1 MLSRRIVRASPFGAA
16 TLPSIT
22 RRLSL
27 IQQRTFLPESMAGKS
42 KIDEKYPDSD
52 YPKLTPAEDPEMN
65 GGYIN
70 PPRIKRQFRDPHADW
85 WDKQERRNFGEPVH
99 EDHDILGMFSPWE
112 YTWITPGKGLF
123 QIGCFIAVLLSVCY
137 GVKLT
142 YPDKVSYPR
151 EFEGGLERELG
162 GAGGIRASW
171 TPGHPLSNKMRYDDW
186 DVILFPTGRDAK
198 IPFKEFKVACHVV
211 PDLELAHIHGP
222 VGMPV
227 MTCFVPS
234 LPPGAGFQ
242 LSLHCWR
249 RPELSQFTRAYSKHT
264 DLIKFETR
272 VIVDGRQVTSK
283 ILERDVKGPHL
294 IATAC
299 EFTKTGELDRLRFP
313 HFRRELLFQ
322 NHWRPGDDIGR
333 IKIVISEGFPR
344 DSVSAPIERVKNIVA
359 FSFQHAPLEI
369 LEKNGIAW
377 PNQSM
382 WGCSPFNPVMPVPPY
397 YLEDGPS
404 SHTHSPGKRSQPLR
418 NIHNRGFPAPAMANT
433 AFQLQGGSDLL
444 GSADLHMGYLDAS
457 SLGHASNL
465 GSGSATPCSDP
476 FVDSAYLDWANS
488 LTNEQQGH
496 FWAGQTMWPAS
507 ARSQQRNTSD
517 TVMPDYVPPQASD
530 PMHVSGPS
538 LDDDPMTLKAP
549 TNTPIGGIAEENQ
562 ETCFS
567 VPELAS
573 LPHDFNSSLARSLLN
588 QPFPLPDHHHNTRG
602 PAAEVKP
609 TDDAAHAFL
618 TQSNNLLHST
628 GHANSIVAHKAP
640 QPMFGDGASDI
651 SGPVSASSR
660 PACGEFGSILA
671 SLGCSNDGSSLAT
684 PTSSGQAVSSI
695 DSGRI
700 GGDKGNCS
708 SGSGSTATKR
718 PRNFTPASAKAI
730 DQEDEPRRM
739 SPYVRGAG
747 FGVADLLAD
756 VVA

>member
-1 MLSRRIVRASPFGAA
+1 
-16 TLPSIT
+16 
-22 RRLSL
+22 
-27 IQQRTFLPESMAGKS
+27 MAGKS
-42 KIDEKYPDSD
+42 KTDEKYPDSD
-52 YPKLTPAEDPEMN
+52 YPTLTPAEDPEMN

-85 WDKQERRNFGEPVH
+85 WDKQERRNFGELVH

-162 GAGGIRASW
+162 GGGMPSW
-171 TPGHPLSNKMRYDDW
+171 KTLCIFEEQTNMPITSFCFPDGIHPAVLISADTSSPLSNRMRYDDW

-227 MTCFVPS
+227 MTCF
-234 LPPGAGFQ
+234 
-242 LSLHCWR
+242 
-249 RPELSQFTRAYSKHT
+249 FTRAYSKHT

-272 VIVDGRQVTSK
+272 VLVDGCL

-299 EFTKTGELDRLRFP
+299 EFTKTGELDRLCFP
-313 HFRRELLFQ
+313 HFRCELLFQ
-322 NHWRPGDDIGR
+322 NHWRPGDDTGR

-369 LEKNGIAW
+369 LENNGIAW

-382 WGCSPFNPVMPVPPY
+382 WQCSPFHPVMPVPPY

-418 NIHNRGFPAPAMANT
+418 NIQSRGFPALVMANA

-444 GSADLHMGYLDAS
+444 GSADLSMGYIDAS
-457 SLGHASNL
+457 SL

-496 FWAGQTMWPAS
+496 FWDGQAMWPAG
-507 ARSQQRNTSD
+507 ARSQQRNASD
-517 TVMPDYVPPQASD
+517 IIMPDYVPPQAPD

-538 LDDDPMTLKAP
+538 LDDDPMMLKVP
-549 TNTPIGGIAEENQ
+549 TNTPIGGTAEESQ

-567 VPELAS
+567 VPGLPS
-573 LPHDFNSSLARSLLN
+573 LPSDFSSSLAWSLLN
-588 QPFPLPDHHHNTRG
+588 QPFPLPDHHHNTRA

-609 TDDAAHAFL
+609 TDDASHAFF
-618 TQSNNLLHST
+618 TQSNKLLSST
-628 GHANSIVAHKAP
+628 GHTNSIVAHKAP
-640 QPMFGDGASDI
+640 QPMFGDGTGDI
-651 SGPVSASSR
+651 SGPVPASSG
-660 PACGEFGSILA
+660 PAGGEFGSILA

-695 DSGRI
+695 DSGWV
-700 GGDKGNCS
+700 GGDKANCN

-718 PRNFTPASAKAI
+718 PRNFTPASVKAI
-730 DQEDEPRRM
+730 D
-739 SPYVRGAG
+739 
-747 FGVADLLAD
+747 
-756 VVA
+756 